1 MAACALIVEFKLHP
15 GQRDAF
21 QAIMADHAQKTRAEE
36 PGCRQ
41 FDVLHDDEDSDR
53 AILVEV
59 YADRGAY
66 EAHRAGPRMA
76 GVNAALAP
84 LTLER
89 TRTLCTVA

>member
-1 MAACALIVEFKLHP
+1 MPACALIVTFRLHP
-15 GQRDAF
+15 GQRPAF
-21 QAIMADHAQKTRAEE
+21 QAIMADHAAKTRAEE

-41 FDVLHDDEDSDR
+41 FDVLLDDDDSDR
-53 AILVEV
+53 VILVEV
-59 YADRGAY
+59 YADREAY

-89 TRTLCTVA
+89 GRTICTVV

>member
-15 GQRDAF
+15 GQRSAF
-21 QAIMADHAQKTRAEE
+21 QAIMADHAKKTLAEE
-36 PGCRQ
+36 PGCQQ
-41 FDVLHDDEDSDR
+41 FDVLHDDDDADR
-53 AILVEV
+53 AVLVEV
-59 YADRGAY
+59 YADRHAY

-89 TRTLCTVA
+89 KRIICTVA

>member
-1 MAACALIVEFKLHP
+1 MAACALIVEFRLKP
-15 GQRDAF
+15 GAWPAF
-21 QAIMADHAQKTRAEE
+21 RAIMADHARLTRTEE
-36 PGCRQ
+36 SGCRQ
-41 FDVLHDDEDSDR
+41 FDVLHDDDDDDR

-84 LTLER
+84 LTVER
-89 TRTLCTVA
+89 KRTMASVA